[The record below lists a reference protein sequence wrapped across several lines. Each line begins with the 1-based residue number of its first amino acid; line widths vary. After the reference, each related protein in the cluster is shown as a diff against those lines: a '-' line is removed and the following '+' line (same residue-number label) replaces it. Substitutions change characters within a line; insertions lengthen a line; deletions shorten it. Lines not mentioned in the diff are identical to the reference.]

1 MSSQIDES
9 KLSETM
15 DIIDRIAEILET
27 GADEEYD
34 YEFNDLQSRLREL
47 TGKLDINI
55 FSFAEYWGWTSLED
69 LARAVLMP
77 TPEKQGL
84 SDEELAEIITDIC
97 ECEYSDS
104 ELGYYLELLKL
115 ETGLVNISDYI
126 FYPNMVGLDF
136 DTDVSDI
143 VEKILLDRKNPNTIL
158 L

>member
-1 MSSQIDES
+1 MNNINEN

-27 GADEEYD
+27 GADETYD
-34 YEFNDLQSRLREL
+34 DEFNDLQERLKEL
-47 TGKLDINI
+47 TGKSDINI
-55 FSFAEYWGWTSLED
+55 SSFAEYWSWTSLDE
-69 LARAVLMP
+69 LARSVLMP

-84 SDEELAEIITDIC
+84 SDEEIAEIVTDIC

-126 FYPNMVGLDF
+126 FYPNMVGLDYSA
-136 DTDVSDI
+136 DVSDI
-143 VEKILLDRKNPNTIL
+143 VEKVLLDRKNPNTIL

>member
-34 YEFNDLQSRLREL
+34 NEFNNLQIRLGEL
-47 TGKLDINI
+47 TGKSDINI
-55 FSFAEYWGWTSLED
+55 SSFAEYWSWTSLEE
-69 LARAVLMP
+69 LARSVLMP
-77 TPEKQGL
+77 IPEKQGL
-84 SDEELAEIITDIC
+84 SDEEIAEIVTDIC
-97 ECEYSDS
+97 ECEYGDS

-126 FYPNMVGLDF
+126 FYPNMVGLEYNAN
-136 DTDVSDI
+136 TDDI
-143 VEKILLDRKNPNTIL
+143 VDKIILDRKSPFFNT
-158 L
+158 